1 MPPGPSRRVTSRDVA
16 ARAGVSQA
24 TVSLVFSGAPPS
36 RVGPATRERVLT
48 AARALGYEPN
58 VVARALVQG
67 RSYTVGL
74 VMPALRD
81 PFFIDAATGAQ
92 RVLREQGYA
101 VILAEAEE
109 SSAERTVAMLRARQI
124 DGLLIDAMGISSMPA
139 DALDGVAVVLID
151 EPSSRWPGVVS
162 DAEEAGRL
170 AARHLVELGHRRIGF
185 LGPLTDAHAFRLR
198 ERGFAGVLRLAGIAA
213 RSEHVCRIPATV
225 DGGLDGMRS
234 LLNDRS
240 APTAV
245 FCANDL
251 VALGALKA
259 CARSKRRVPRD
270 VSIVGCDDIESA
282 QLVTPEL
289 TTVAVRPRELGA
301 RAAKLL
307 LDVIAGKSPRVR
319 PKPLDVE
326 LKVRGTTAPTRAR
339 KTRLTTRPMMTRAST
354 LRSTL
359 EYLDREVDATTRE
372 TILAALPAAERAVV
386 ERAPEQ
392 EEVPYEVALHLWR
405 AIDVALRTRD
415 PQWME
420 RMGAFAIERAA
431 DHIGDI
437 FLHRPS
443 PLAFLTQQ
451 VPLFRLYYRPGDMV
465 VVDHGADHAIVRLVG
480 FEPQDPLFCR
490 RFTGGWTHALQITG
504 GREVRIRHLR
514 CACEGDL
521 FCEWTLRWAQ

>member
-1 MPPGPSRRVTSRDVA
+1 MMPPGPSRRITSRDVA

-36 RVGPATRERVLT
+36 RVGPATRERVLA

-101 VILAEAEE
+101 VILAEADE
-109 SSAERTVAMLRARQI
+109 SSADRTVAMLRGRQI
-124 DGLLIDAMGISSMPA
+124 DGLMIDAMGISSMAPES
-139 DALDGVAVVLID
+139 LEGLAVVLID
-151 EPSSRWPGVVS
+151 EPSLRWPGVVS

-170 AARHLVELGHRRIGF
+170 VARHLVDLGHRRIGF

-198 ERGFAGVLRLAGIAA
+198 ERGFAGVLRAEGILP
-213 RSEHVCRIPATV
+213 RSEHVCRVPATV
-225 DGGLDGMRS
+225 NGGRDGMRT
-234 LLNDRS
+234 LLTDAA

-259 CARSKRRVPRD
+259 CVQAKRRVPND

-289 TTVAVRPRELGA
+289 TTVAIRPRELGA

-307 LDVIAGKSPRVR
+307 LDVIEGRPHRAR

-326 LKVRGTTAPTRAR
+326 LIVRGTTARPPARGKRA
-339 KTRLTTRPMMTRAST
+339 
-354 LRSTL
+354 
-359 EYLDREVDATTRE
+359 
-372 TILAALPAAERAVV
+372 
-386 ERAPEQ
+386 
-392 EEVPYEVALHLWR
+392 
-405 AIDVALRTRD
+405 
-415 PQWME
+415 
-420 RMGAFAIERAA
+420 
-431 DHIGDI
+431 
-437 FLHRPS
+437 
-443 PLAFLTQQ
+443 
-451 VPLFRLYYRPGDMV
+451 
-465 VVDHGADHAIVRLVG
+465 
-480 FEPQDPLFCR
+480 
-490 RFTGGWTHALQITG
+490 
-504 GREVRIRHLR
+504 
-514 CACEGDL
+514 
-521 FCEWTLRWAQ
+521 